1 MKTSDEKG
9 YAHVIIA
16 DCSSFLLTL
25 HNPSDM
31 IDLGVRGRRQI
42 KT

>member
-1 MKTSDEKG
+1 MAASA
-9 YAHVIIA
+9 AHA
-16 DCSSFLLTL
+16 ARTAFLLTF